1 VIVAGCAAAATIG
14 ASARRVW
21 AGQGAD
27 LDTDGALW
35 ALLDDLARSARVS
48 PARTRLDRL
57 LAFAPAD
64 LSAYRRTDYDVVV
77 RGLGREAAADALI
90 GAPGAYRARLT
101 MLLGADSDPARLHS
115 EARAE
120 IEDLQGRADVRLR
133 EVELAQGSVGARLRS
148 LAADERFLYPDSDA
162 GRGEAIADMN
172 RWLERARSRLS
183 AAFSDPPAELN
194 GLAVRRMSAIDE
206 AAARPG
212 YRALQA
218 ADRAGPGGYWIDL
231 HAIRTRPPWSL
242 PSVAHH
248 ELLPGHLLQQ
258 AYAAAVQP
266 HPLRLRYAAGYA
278 EGWAIYAEQL
288 ADAQGAFRNDPLAE
302 IGYLQW
308 RLFRLGRVVVD
319 TGLHDPAR
327 LP

>member
-1 VIVAGCAAAATIG
+1 VRLREVELA
-14 ASARRVW
+14 
-21 AGQGAD
+21 QGSV
-27 LDTDGALW
+27 G
-35 ALLDDLARSARVS
+35 
-48 PARTRLDRL
+48 
-57 LAFAPAD
+57 
-64 LSAYRRTDYDVVV
+64 
-77 RGLGREAAADALI
+77 
-90 GAPGAYRARLT
+90 
-101 MLLGADSDPARLHS
+101 
-115 EARAE
+115 AE